1 MPTATPTLP
10 SGTPQL
16 ERELVSPDSPLAPFI
31 SVDEG
36 RMHGEP
42 CFKGS
47 RVPVQT
53 LFDHLRAGD
62 SLETFLKDFPP
73 VTREQAVAVIDLAAI
88 RLLGAFATKTH

>member
-1 MPTATPTLP
+1 MATL
-10 SGTPQL
+10 TPL
-16 ERELVSPDSPLAPFI
+16 SDPIAREDGEIIPPDGPLAPFI
-31 SVDEG
+31 SVDRG

-62 SLETFLKDFPP
+62 NLDVFLADFPP
-73 VTREQAVAVIDLAAI
+73 VSREQAVAVIDLAAVG
-88 RLLGAFATKTH
+88 LLEGLRNL